1 MIDSEENYKVTE
13 RAPCT
18 GTIKAPL
25 GQRGKDQVCTKQ
37 GVAVGSYQVQQPAL
51 SIGGLSGDKMVTV
64 TGSLS
69 SREFRFTRDKQIYS
83 QINDK

>member
-64 TGSLS
+64 TGVFVLK
-69 SREFRFTRDKQIYS
+69 RVQVYKRQADIFPNK
-83 QINDK
+83 